1 MHVSVTGPKS
11 RRSVR
16 SETVDNA
23 SRVRHFLVAVGLGL
37 ATVLAYSSSF
47 QTGFPLDNKGLIL
60 QDPRLH
66 AATRENINLI
76 LDHTYWWPY
85 GESGLYRPAT
95 TLSYLWNYAVLG
107 NGDRAAGYHAV
118 NLVLQTLNVLLA
130 YLLMLRL
137 TRDWRASA
145 AIAAVWAV
153 HPLSVE
159 AVTNIVGRADLL
171 AALAVLSG
179 FLLYL
184 ESTDTRGVRRLAWLA
199 GLAAVTAI
207 GLFSKESAVV
217 IVGVIALYELTW
229 RFPRRLSAFAW
240 GVAALVPPFLVFWY
254 QRAAVISAAVPAEFP
269 FVDNPITGASAWT
282 GRLTAMGVMA
292 RYLRLLV
299 WPATLSADYS
309 YATIPLARGSA
320 EDWIGWIVVAAVVV
334 MTVVLFRR
342 QRTGFFCS
350 AFAFVTLLPAS
361 NLLFPTGTIMAERLM
376 YLPSLGLI
384 ALLALG
390 VFAACRRVGHPGIAL
405 VLLAIVAAGLGYRT
419 WTRNLDWRDDESIWT
434 ATVRTS
440 PQSAKAHRALAEA
453 LYAADPT
460 HDNLDRVIA
469 EASVGVER
477 LAPLPAGWKDL
488 RSYRQLAAYHL
499 DRGDLLR
506 TRAHGA
512 PTAGSLIDYRAS
524 VSLLRECLAIIA
536 AARPHLLDESEPGL
550 SPGSGA
556 AQAADVY
563 RLMSAAE
570 VRLGDSD
577 EAINAATRGRT
588 FDPLNPASY
597 QQTASALLGAS
608 KDDVAAMWLLTG
620 FMVTGN
626 AGLRQAVI
634 DAYRGAPIDRSHSCA
649 ASAEAMR
656 IHLRM
661 GRRDLADA
669 VKHNAIANVG
679 CSADPLA
686 RILP

>member
-1 MHVSVTGPKS
+1 
-11 RRSVR
+11 
-16 SETVDNA
+16 
-23 SRVRHFLVAVGLGL
+23 VRHLLVASGLCL
-37 ATVLAYSSSF
+37 ATVLAYSNSF
-47 QTGFPLDNKGLIL
+47 QAGFPLDNKGLIL
-60 QDPRLH
+60 QDPRLR
-66 AATRENINLI
+66 AATRENITLI
-76 LDHTYWWPY
+76 LEHTYWWPY

-95 TLSYLWNYAVLG
+95 TLSYLLNYAVLG
-107 NGDRAAGYHAV
+107 NGDRPAGYHAV
-118 NLVLQTLNVLLA
+118 NLLLQTLNVLLA

-137 TRDWRASA
+137 TRDGRASA

-184 ESTDTRGVRRLAWLA
+184 QSTDARGVRRLAWLA

-217 IVGVIALYELTW
+217 IVGVIVLYEFTW
-229 RFPRRLSAFAW
+229 RFPRRLPAFAW
-240 GVAALVPPFLVFWY
+240 GAAALVPPFLVFWY
-254 QRAAVISAAVPAEFP
+254 HRAAVIGAAVPAEFP

-282 GRLTAMGVMA
+282 GRLTAIGVMA

-299 WPATLSADYS
+299 WPASLSADYS
-309 YATIPLARGSA
+309 YPAIPLARGSA
-320 EDWIGWIVVAAVVV
+320 EDWVGWIAVAAVVV
-334 MTVVLFRR
+334 ATIVLFRR

-350 AFAFVTLLPAS
+350 AFALVTFLPAS

-376 YLPSLGLI
+376 YLPSLGLV
-384 ALLALG
+384 ALLVLG
-390 VFAACRRVGHPGIAL
+390 VFAVCRRFGHPAIAL
-405 VLLAIVAAGLGYRT
+405 VLIAGVAAGLGYRT
-419 WTRNLDWRDDESIWT
+419 WTRNFDWRDDESIWT

-453 LYAADPT
+453 LYAADST
-460 HDNLDRVIA
+460 HGNLDRVIA
-469 EASVGVER
+469 EASAAVER
-477 LAPLPAGWKDL
+477 LAPLPARWKDL
-488 RSYRQLAAYHL
+488 QSYRQLAAYHL

-506 TRAHGA
+506 TRDDR
-512 PTAGSLIDYRAS
+512 TAATGSLIDYRAS
-524 VSLLRECLAIIA
+524 VSLLRECLVIIA
-536 AARPHLLDESEPGL
+536 AARPALLGGSEADL

-563 RLMSAAE
+563 RLMSAAY

-577 EAINAATRGRT
+577 EAIDAATRGRT

-597 QQTASALLGAS
+597 GQTASALVGAS
-608 KDDVAAMWLLTG
+608 QDDLAAMWLLTG

-626 AGLRQAVI
+626 AGLRQAVV
-634 DAYRGAPIDRSHSCA
+634 DAYGGAPIDRSHSCA

-656 IHLRM
+656 IHLQL
-661 GRRDLADA
+661 GRRDLAEA
-669 VKHNAIANVG
+669 VKRNAIASVG
-679 CSADPLA
+679 CPADPLV